1 MYAHNVE
8 NVIMSNAL
16 ANIILLN
23 LNTIFYTTKL

>member
-16 ANIILLN
+16 VNIILLN